1 MGHHIAGL
9 ADEYYTA
16 AVAYEAQDIRL
27 EPWEPNVTAMLDK
40 NNLKWKDLI
49 DAGTPLPT
57 PWNKEAFDKYGYAVQ
72 KQRDSLRKAKVP
84 EEIMEALFM
93 KQYRQE
99 SEYFAKEKYK
109 DAVGAFEGADYTPKG
124 LYRSQLDCIMF
135 TRHMQFCKVCQ
146 RSLIRVMDQFT
157 AKGPVK

>member
-1 MGHHIAGL
+1 
-9 ADEYYTA
+9 
-16 AVAYEAQDIRL
+16 
-27 EPWEPNVTAMLDK
+27 
-40 NNLKWKDLI
+40 
-49 DAGTPLPT
+49 
-57 PWNKEAFDKYGYAVQ
+57 
-72 KQRDSLRKAKVP
+72 
-84 EEIMEALFM
+84 MEALFM

-146 RSLIRVMDQFT
+146 RSLIRVMDQYT